1 MKKLKQTERM
11 IDLQLFAAGDT
22 VNTTAGIA
30 NNIAGTVTPYGE
42 NGGLSAEMKTY
53 YSDYLID
60 MAEPKLV
67 HDQFGQKC
75 PIPKGNGKTI
85 EFRKYDPLP
94 KMTTPLAEGV
104 TPSGQKL
111 DMGIVTADV
120 KQYGGFIELSDILML
135 TAVDNN
141 LVQATKLLGGQA
153 GRTLDTITREVLSGG
168 TNVQYSEGQ
177 VDERGLLNG
186 GEESGNHYLTV
197 DAVRKAV
204 RYLKKMSAETI
215 DGSYVGIIHPDT
227 AYDLMSDPKWINVKT
242 YSDPEG
248 IYQGEIGKIEN
259 VRFVESSEAK
269 VFHAENLCAQ
279 SRELVASSYSVLESI
294 PALADGCGTPS
305 TFELKVK
312 EEITTDD
319 AVRLIGGKIQIIY
332 SEGDAEVLEIAG
344 IDANKKALYLTKA
357 PKSAISS
364 GTVIYPGEAGYKGR
378 DVYSTLIFGENAYG
392 TTEIAG
398 GGLVHIIK
406 QLGSAGTADPLN
418 QRATAG
424 WKATKAAVRLVEPYM
439 VRIETASTFSN

>member
-1 MKKLKQTERM
+1 MFKTKLN
-11 IDLQLFAAGDT
+11 LQLFAAGDAVHT
-22 VNTTAGIA
+22 TGGMVNA
-30 NNIAGTVTPYGE
+30 NTGE
-42 NGGLSAEMKTY
+42 TSSYANGGLSAQMKTY
-53 YSDYLID
+53 YSDYLVD

-104 TPSGQKL
+104 TPVGQKL
-111 DMGIVTADV
+111 DMGVVTAEV

-135 TAVDNN
+135 TAIDNN

-168 TNVQYSEGQ
+168 TNVQYAEGQ
-177 VDERGLLNG
+177 VSSRALLTG
-186 GEESGNHYLTV
+186 GNEENNHYLTV

-204 RYLKKMSAETI
+204 RYLKKMNAETI
-215 DGSYVGIIHPDT
+215 NGSYVGIIHPDT
-227 AYDLMSDPKWINVKT
+227 AYDLMSDPKWVNVKT

-248 IYQGEIGKIEN
+248 IYRGEIGKIEN

-269 VFHAENLCAQ
+269 IFHANNLCEESRTLTVSAYTKLTATSSVTAGNASLYQIKVDENLT
-279 SRELVASSYSVLESI
+279 EEDGETLVGAIVQIKLSESEYI
-294 PALADGCGTPS
+294 SCEICGFSAADKCIY
-305 TFELKVK
+305 VK
-312 EEITTDD
+312 EEP
-319 AVRLIGGKIQIIY
+319 
-332 SEGDAEVLEIAG
+332 
-344 IDANKKALYLTKA
+344 TKA
-357 PKSAISS
+357 PSKGNI
-364 GTVIYPGEAGYKGR
+364 IYPGEAGLEGR
-378 DVYSTLIFGENAYG
+378 DVYSTLIIGDNAYG

-398 GGLVHIIK
+398 GGLTHIIK

-424 WKATKAAVRLVEPYM
+424 WKATKAAARLVEPYM
-439 VRIETASTFSN
+439 IRIETASTFNS